1 MMGWFSG
8 CCGFS
13 GLGGFGSFG
22 WIGLIFNLAII
33 VIVISLIVWVVRRFT
48 AGGSAFTSLQASGGA
63 QSSPR
68 ETRGKSWI
76 FAMHAE
82 RSTEISTNRWF
93 QI

>member
-22 WIGLIFNLAII
+22 WIGLIFNLVII

-48 AGGSAFTSLQASGGA
+48 AGGSAFTSRQTSGDA
-63 QSSPR
+63 HISPR
-68 ETRGKSWI
+68 EILDIRYARG
-76 FAMHAE
+76 
-82 RSTEISTNRWF
+82 EIDRDLYQQMLSDLN
-93 QI
+93 

>member
-33 VIVISLIVWVVRRFT
+33 VIVISF
-48 AGGSAFTSLQASGGA
+48 
-63 QSSPR
+63 PR
-68 ETRGKSWI
+68 EILDIRYARG
-76 FAMHAE
+76 
-82 RSTEISTNRWF
+82 EIDRDLYQQMVSDLN
-93 QI
+93 

>member
-48 AGGSAFTSLQASGGA
+48 AGGSAFTSLQAPAGNPGYSLCTRRDR
-63 QSSPR
+63 PR
-68 ETRGKSWI
+68 SLPTDGFRFEL
-76 FAMHAE
+76 
-82 RSTEISTNRWF
+82 N
-93 QI
+93 

>member
-48 AGGSAFTSLQASGGA
+48 AGPAGNPGYSLCTRRDR
-63 QSSPR
+63 PR
-68 ETRGKSWI
+68 SLPTDGFRFEL
-76 FAMHAE
+76 
-82 RSTEISTNRWF
+82 N
-93 QI
+93 

>member
-22 WIGLIFNLAII
+22 WIGLIFNLGII

-48 AGGSAFTSLQASGGA
+48 AGGSGFSSPQASGGA

-68 ETRGKSWI
+68 EILDIRYARG
-76 FAMHAE
+76 
-82 RSTEISTNRWF
+82 EIDRDLYQQMISDLN
-93 QI
+93 

>member
-22 WIGLIFNLAII
+22 WIGLIINLAII
-33 VIVISLIVWVVRRFT
+33 VGVISLIVWIVRRIT
-48 AGGSAFTSLQASGGA
+48 AGGSAFTSLQTSGGA

-68 ETRGKSWI
+68 EILDVRYARG
-76 FAMHAE
+76 
-82 RSTEISTNRWF
+82 EIDRDLYKQMISDLN
-93 QI
+93 

>member
-13 GLGGFGSFG
+13 GIGGFGSFG
-22 WIGLIFNLAII
+22 WIGLIFNLVII

-48 AGGSAFTSLQASGGA
+48 AGGSVFTSLQASGGA

-68 ETRGKSWI
+68 EILDIRYARG
-76 FAMHAE
+76 
-82 RSTEISTNRWF
+82 EIDRDLYQQMLSDLN
-93 QI
+93 

>member
-48 AGGSAFTSLQASGGA
+48 AGGSAFASLQTSGGA
-63 QSSPR
+63 QPSPR
-68 ETRGKSWI
+68 EILDIRYARG
-76 FAMHAE
+76 
-82 RSTEISTNRWF
+82 EIDRDLYQQMISDLN
-93 QI
+93 